1 MNERAYKKHN
11 VKEET
16 NKQTDETLRETQWKG
31 YRYLIMGQESCWH

>member
-16 NKQTDETLRETQWKG
+16 NKQMRHFERRNGKGIATL
-31 YRYLIMGQESCWH
+31 